1 MKTEMNVATKSPAS
15 VAAKAPAKFLNAMTG
30 FGMTA
35 VLTVIALVLIID
47 YQVTG
52 FHRTA
57 AVVAVALWAVQLLI
71 PMFLRE
77 LKNIKSNG
85 KDD

>member
-1 MKTEMNVATKSPAS
+1 MNVATKSPAN
-15 VAAKAPAKFLNAMTG
+15 VAAKVPAKFLNAMTG
-30 FGMTA
+30 FGMTVA
-35 VLTVIALVLIID
+35 LTVIALVLIID
-47 YQVTG
+47 FQVTG
-52 FHRTA
+52 YHRTA
-57 AVVAVALWAVQLLI
+57 AVVAVALWAVQLLT